1 MTTRYLHQTH
11 LLFAKM
17 CLKGYSDAKKEQKE
31 KKKWET
37 RKKDKKRKGRC
48 SSVHKKSSQDVFL
61 EITELT
67 I

>member
-1 MTTRYLHQTH
+1 
-11 LLFAKM
+11 M

-31 KKKWET
+31 KKKKKRET